1 MSKGIIFLSGGGDE
15 KVSYELDKEFVSLL
29 DINSKVLYIPHA
41 NKKQY
46 PDFSSSLEWL
56 TNTLNNVDSSKDLNI
71 VIASTYEELE
81 NISLKDF
88 QSVYIGGGNTYHL
101 LDVLNKTNFSNKLK
115 SFYNNGGIIYGGS
128 AGAII
133 LGKTIETVFEERNSL
148 EESSKGLNL
157 INGYSIV
164 CHANDEII
172 DRLSNSELKPII
184 ALYEESGLIF
194 SNNEIR
200 SIGKQ
205 NKTVN

>member
-15 KVSYELDKEFVSLL
+15 KASYELDKEFVSLL
-29 DINSKVLYIPHA
+29 DVNSKVLYIPHA

-56 TNTLNNVDSSKDLNI
+56 TSTLNNVDSTKKLDIIIL
-71 VIASTYEELE
+71 STYEELE
-81 NISLKDF
+81 NVSLDNF
-88 QSVYIGGGNTYHL
+88 QAVYIGGGNTYHL

-133 LGKTIETVFEERNSL
+133 LGKTIETVPEERNSL
-148 EESSKGLNL
+148 EESNEGLNL
-157 INGYSIV
+157 INGYSFV

-172 DRLSNSELKPII
+172 DKISNSNLKSII
-184 ALYEESGLIF
+184 ALYEESGIIF
-194 SNNEIR
+194 SNSEIR